1 MLRVT
6 TVLRA
11 ARTFAACAAL
21 ISCGAKGELA
31 YNPSNVVPDDAEPS
45 DGGPDPLD
53 GSPRPVSCSVTA
65 PTSCPDPPPRYA
77 DVQPIFEQRCILCHN
92 GTNDGPWALT
102 DYEHIADWQEI
113 IRADLLD
120 CTMPPVDA
128 GVPITRDERLAIL
141 VWIRC
146 ALPR

>member
-1 MLRVT
+1 MSRRK

-11 ARTFAACAAL
+11 ACTFAVFAAL
-21 ISCGAKGELA
+21 VACGAKGDLGA
-31 YNPSNVVPDDAEPS
+31 HPSDVEPG
-45 DGGPDPLD
+45 DGGPSDAPPTPC
-53 GSPRPVSCSVTA
+53 GVMA

-77 DVQPIFEQRCILCHN
+77 DVTPIFQQRCILCHN

-102 DYEHIADWQEI
+102 DYEHIADWQDI

-120 CTMPPVDA
+120 CTMPPADA
-128 GVPITRDERLAIL
+128 GVPITREERLAIL

-146 ALPR
+146 GLPN

>member
-1 MLRVT
+1 MFRL

-11 ARTFAACAAL
+11 ARTFAVSAAL
-21 ISCGAKGELA
+21 AACGAKGDLGA
-31 YNPSNVVPDDAEPS
+31 HPSDVDPGDAGPGEAGPGPS
-45 DGGPDPLD
+45 DG
-53 GSPRPVSCSVTA
+53 SPIPSSCGVMA

-77 DVQPIFEQRCILCHN
+77 DVTPIFQQRCILCHN

-120 CTMPPVDA
+120 CTMPPADA
-128 GVPITRDERLAIL
+128 GVPITREERLAIL

-146 ALPR
+146 ALPK